1 MGVYFFACGDAYF
14 KVGHH
19 RVTPT
24 RPNVYYRVARRGFQS
39 CVHPDCLDQKL
50 AMNDVRLLAWFPLLG
65 GRDEGAL
72 HRMDPDRIGEFHRVE
87 RLDALLTEARRRG
100 AEAGVTE
107 AEKEQARVWARRG
120 GRRATTTTDARR
132 KRAGRS

>member
-19 RVTPT
+19 RVTAA

-39 CVHPDCLDQKL
+39 CVHPVCLDRKL
-50 AMNDVRLLAWFPLLG
+50 AMDDVRLLAWFPTLG

-72 HRMDPDRIGEFHRVE
+72 HRMDPDRFGEFHRVE
-87 RLDALLTEARRRG
+87 RLDALLAEARRRG
-100 AEAGVTE
+100 AETAVTE
-107 AEKEQARVWARRG
+107 AEREQARAWARG
-120 GRRATTTTDARR
+120 VPKGH
-132 KRAGRS
+132 